1 MSESSHDPCLSK
13 QELAER
19 ERALWQ
25 AEPEWQRHGT
35 CRLFNNMS
43 LGEVAKGCAVVW
55 RML

>member
-1 MSESSHDPCLSK
+1 MSVPSQEPCLTQKQELPK

-35 CRLFNNMS
+35 CRLLNNMS
-43 LGEVAKGCAVVW
+43 ICRWE
-55 RML
+55 R